1 MWQLSL
7 PWWEFVLR
15 GVVVYFFLTVLLRLT
30 GKRQMGHLA
39 PFDLIL
45 LLVLSNAVQNSMNGG
60 DNSIPG
66 GIISAATLVGLNY
79 VVSVATFRSKRIAR
93 MIEGRPVILIRDGKI
108 DHRARRHAMLTLEEL
123 HAAMRAED
131 VCNPQHV
138 RFAFLEN
145 TGEITI
151 VRKQEQVAPA

>member
-15 GVVVYFFLTVLLRLT
+15 GVIVYVFLTALLRVT

-45 LLVLSNAVQNSMNGG
+45 LLVLSNAVQNAMNGG
-60 DNSIPG
+60 DNSMPG

-79 VVSVATFRSKRIAR
+79 VVSFATFRSKTFAR
-93 MIEGRPVILIRDGKI
+93 LIEGSPVILIRNGKI
-108 DHRARRHAMLTLEEL
+108 DHRARRHAMMTLEEL
-123 HAAMRAED
+123 H
-131 VCNPQHV
+131 
-138 RFAFLEN
+138 
-145 TGEITI
+145 
-151 VRKQEQVAPA
+151 